1 MKDVYAYEF
10 EGKLYINL
18 TNRCT
23 NDCEFCLRRGTDGVG
38 GHYLWIVKEP
48 DAKDVI
54 EQFGDLNKYRE
65 VVFCGFGEP
74 TIRLEVLKEVA
85 AYLKKHNKKVRLDT
99 NGLANLYYG
108 RDITPE
114 LAGLIDTVSISLN
127 TSSSEEYEALC
138 HPVFGISAFEG
149 MLDFAKKAKE
159 HVPEVI
165 LSVVDTIGEDEIAKC
180 RKIAER
186 IGVPLRVRYYIEPER

>member
-23 NDCEFCLRRGTDGVG
+23 NDCEFCLRRGNEGVG

-48 DAKDVI
+48 DAKEVI
-54 EQFGDLNKYRE
+54 EQFGELDKYQE

-108 RDITPE
+108 RDITPDLE
-114 LAGLIDTVSISLN
+114 GLVDTVSISLN
-127 TSSSEEYEALC
+127 TSSPEKYEALC
-138 HPVFGISAFEG
+138 HPEFGISSFEG

-159 HVPEVI
+159 HIPEVI
-165 LSVVDTIGEDEIAKC
+165 FSVVDTIGEEEIAKC
-180 RKIAER
+180 RNIAQSL
-186 IGVPLRVRYYIEPER
+186 GVPLRVRYYIEPER